1 MPSLGRVLVLAQS
14 SPQPT
19 NHQIERHREGAAWR
33 QTATEAQHHIKGL
46 HPVSCNR
53 ETQRCACVLLI
64 RVPRSLRCFH
74 LLKMS
79 HRLAQASTLVIKVPL
94 NSVF

>member
-1 MPSLGRVLVLAQS
+1 MPSLGGVFVLAQP
-14 SPQPT
+14 SPQPI
-19 NHQIERHREGAAWR
+19 NHQRERHRERAAWR
-33 QTATEAQHHIKGL
+33 QTATEAQHHITGL
-46 HPVSCNR
+46 HLVLCNR

-64 RVPRSLRCFH
+64 RVPRSLRCFN